1 MWLRFGGRPRAATLM
16 RVSAQGPALAPAPPF
31 FGSEV
36 IAMKFL
42 APLLCA
48 ALVGP
53 AALAQQAPPQPVA
66 STVTLRPTQTTL
78 QEVVRA
84 MTEQTGARILIG
96 SETTGQ
102 PALSLSA
109 VPLETALSVVAKA
122 TGNKWSRLV
131 VPADKAESL
140 TAPQAETLVSSADAL
155 AAGAVSVRTSDGK
168 EVAVVTRP
176 PAPDHTA
183 VVYLIQT
190 TKDVAAIRAAREAAE
205 KKAKEDA
212 RAADTDLSPDA
223 KSDPAVVNA
232 YSQLRSLTP
241 DQIAVVAREFMTRM
255 TPDEQQA
262 LNRSFENERQRMQ
275 GSQDQAQQ

>member
-1 MWLRFGGRPRAATLM
+1 MWLRIRERPRAATLM
-16 RVSAQGPALAPAPPF
+16 RVPAEGPALAPALLI

-42 APLLCA
+42 LPVLCVVLA
-48 ALVGP
+48 AP
-53 AALAQQAPPQPVA
+53 AALAQPAPPQPAGAVV
-66 STVTLRPTQTTL
+66 SLRPTQSTL

-84 MTEQTGARILIG
+84 MSDQTGARILIG
-96 SETTGQ
+96 SETTGR

-131 VPADKAESL
+131 VPADEADSL
-140 TAPQAETLVSSADAL
+140 TAPQAEALVSSAEAL
-155 AAGAVSVRTSDGK
+155 AVGAIAVRTSDGK
-168 EVAVVTRP
+168 EVAVVSRP
-176 PAPDHTA
+176 PNPDHTA

-205 KKAKEDA
+205 AKAKEDA

-223 KSDPAVVNA
+223 KKDPAVVSV

-275 GSQDQAQQ
+275 DDQGQAQQ